1 MFFVRE
7 RVFTIKHIFSNFK
20 ISFNVKREIQLWT
33 STLVK
38 QDTDSA
44 QRQREFFVIG
54 LLGIVM

>member
-7 RVFTIKHIFSNFK
+7 RVFTIKHIFNNFK

-54 LLGIVM
+54 VLGIVM

>member
-54 LLGIVM
+54 LLGIIM